1 MIKNTT
7 YRGLFLVFLLVGL
20 SACSTTVIYNNL
32 NWLTYWYLDD
42 YVNLTEEQESE
53 FDADLITFLEWHR
66 GVELQNYLTHIMLI
80 QGDINNGLDQTDIA
94 SYLNAIQGY
103 WQKLLIRS
111 EPGLVRL
118 AYSLNDQQ
126 IAMFLAASEEKNRER
141 VAKYEALSE
150 QQRLADRFEKIEKRV
165 EGFIGKL
172 TPVQREL
179 LNTTNVQLQPTF
191 YDWIQ
196 FRRTWAHS
204 VSEAYAR
211 RQDQSAFEQSLT
223 DSILRTD
230 AFRSQQYL
238 DKIDHNEQLWIVT
251 LTALINSLNEQQRKT
266 LNKELDT
273 IKAELEG
280 LL

>member
-7 YRGLFLVFLLVGL
+7 YRGLFLAFLLVGL

-53 FDADLITFLEWHR
+53 FDADLITFLDWHR

-94 SYLNAIQGY
+94 SYIHSIQGY

-172 TPVQREL
+172 TPVQSEL

-191 YDWIQ
+191 DDWIQ

-204 VSEAYAR
+204 VSEAYTR
-211 RQDQSAFEQSLT
+211 RHDQSAFEQSLT
-223 DSILRTD
+223 DAILHTD
-230 AFRSQQYL
+230 ALRSQQYL
-238 DKIDHNEQLWIVT
+238 DKIDHNEQVWIVT